1 MRYVLLLL
9 ALLAFMAPAKAQD
22 CATLERVRTDVAKFD
37 FPATVT
43 PMDARASASFIAA
56 YNREPPTSNLEGD
69 LVVAISAPNKAA
81 VIVVIFSKGC
91 ALYTLAFPKASF
103 MNLIVGS
110 QT

>member
-1 MRYVLLLL
+1 MRIILLLL
-9 ALLAFMAPAKAQD
+9 ALLTLMAPARSQD
-22 CATLERVRTDVAKFD
+22 CASLERVRSDVAKFN

-69 LVVAISAPNKAA
+69 LVVAISATDKAV

-91 ALYTLAFPKASF
+91 ALYTLAFPKAKF
-103 MNLIVGS
+103 INLIAGS
-110 QT
+110 QI